1 MKYNDFASFYLS
13 LNGKD
18 NDANTKWKEMNEKYK
33 AANRTGNIVMT
44 IVNLPII
51 FVIIVSVLHYR
62 LQLQSLI
69 IALPLTFAMIMI
81 DFIILLMANILVGG
95 SEASQFNRE
104 YKYNV
109 INKLLE
115 NFVDELDYVPLKGIS
130 SKIYDETEYKDEYNE
145 FESDDYF
152 EGKIGTKKIVMADV
166 DAKLITTEKDDEG
179 NTHTETTTI
188 FNGLFGKVFMDK
200 SIEADISIIRG
211 KTNSYGK
218 KQKVE
223 MDFRGFEELF
233 TVLSNNNVIAMQ
245 LLTIDLQEDILE
257 LYNNAKLDFD
267 IVIKNNNMYVFF
279 ETGDMFEVYS
289 TRYSPK
295 EVLEKYFEIMKF
307 ITKIVEKISKAI
319 GKTQI

>member
-51 FVIIVSVLHYR
+51 FVIMVCILHYR
-62 LQLQSLI
+62 LQFQSLMVC
-69 IALPLTFAMIMI
+69 LPLAMAMLMI
-81 DFIILLMANILVGG
+81 NFFIALMANSSLGNNGV
-95 SEASQFNRE
+95 SQFNKE

-130 SKIYDETEYKDEYNE
+130 RKIYDETEYKDEYNE

-152 EGKIGTKKIVMADV
+152 EGKIGTKKVVMADV

-200 SIEADISIIRG
+200 SIDADISITRG
-211 KTNSYGK
+211 KTYSFGK
-218 KQKVE
+218 MQKVD
-223 MDFRGFEELF
+223 MDFREFEQSF
-233 TVLSNNNVIAMQ
+233 TVVSDNNVIAMQ
-245 LLTIDLQEDILE
+245 ILTIDLQEDILE

-267 IVIKNNNMYVFF
+267 IIIKNNNMYVFF

-319 GKTQI
+319 GDTQI